1 MRETPSRGQARRRR
15 LVLISIAI
23 LAFLV
28 ISALLARAFS
38 AEGAESSALSGL
50 IQAQARGD
58 RGAMVA
64 RIQGCRASSAC
75 QARVALDA
83 AALRRTGPIS
93 ILQIQ
98 LSTGFSLGGTLG
110 TARVAWRAG
119 SSLPVVQCVR
129 VRRAGSVL
137 SGIHVELLELSQRI
151 KSDQDCP
158 PRF

>member
-1 MRETPSRGQARRRR
+1 MRTVRHTRRLR
-15 LVLISIAI
+15 LVLISIAV

-28 ISALLARAFS
+28 LSAMLARAFS

-50 IQAQARGD
+50 ISAQARGE
-58 RGAMVA
+58 GSAMLA
-64 RIQGCRASSAC
+64 RIQGCRTSSTC
-75 QARVALDA
+75 QARVARDA
-83 AALRRTGPIS
+83 QALRRSGPVS

-110 TARVAWRAG
+110 NARIAWRTP
-119 SSLPVVQCVR
+119 SSLSIVQCVR

-137 SGIHVELLELSQRI
+137 SGIHVELLELSLRI
-151 KSDQDCP
+151 KSNQDCP